1 MDKQLRRPMG
11 DRMVA
16 GVCSGLGNYLD
27 IDPVVIRLIWAVG
40 TVFSL
45 GTGLLVYLIAWIV
58 IPEE

>member
-1 MDKQLRRPMG
+1 
-11 DRMVA
+11 MVA

-27 IDPVVIRLIWAVG
+27 IDPVVIRLIWALG

-45 GTGLLVYLIAWIV
+45 GTGILVYIIAWIV